1 MYEQIGKRTIDI
13 CGFGLALI
21 LLIPLLLL
29 VSVAIKLDTRGSLFF
44 LQDRVGRGGK
54 IFKIIKFRTMK
65 NFEDS
70 FDLQGKELSNSKRI
84 TKVGRLLRRYSID
97 EIPQLW
103 NVFKGEMSLVG
114 PRPMLPF
121 QVERLSSSEKKRLLV
136 RPGITGLAQVN
147 GRNSISWQQKIEF
160 DIEYVNRISFFLDIS
175 ILIRTIKVVFSSE
188 DIEFVV
194 HDKYSLHE
202 SSTLSDVGY
211 KKDSEQGGS
220 SK

>member
-121 QVERLSSSEKKRLLV
+121 QVERLSSSEKKKASCATRDHWTCS
-136 RPGITGLAQVN
+136 G
-147 GRNSISWQQKIEF
+147 
-160 DIEYVNRISFFLDIS
+160 
-175 ILIRTIKVVFSSE
+175 
-188 DIEFVV
+188 
-194 HDKYSLHE
+194 
-202 SSTLSDVGY
+202 
-211 KKDSEQGGS
+211 
-220 SK
+220 